1 MKPEEINCHVIE
13 DTLYPRIS
21 TTKLTTEF
29 QSDQDHI
36 KEIVVDSKKN
46 TQTRTSEDRDYVHSS
61 NLTRSLPLRQYA
73 TIDCS
78 RTKKTRPWE
87 SLAFS
92 SRRRSSLS
100 SKSETHLTPL
110 NAVYYPNKPLENV
123 PQEMIRPLSE
133 PYKIT
138 IVRPNTPLMPE
149 EYQQKDEQPTQNLK
163 EPSKAWYWHKV
174 DRFTQVCPVVSQ
186 TRSLIQ
192 LACGDRQGARRTQS
206 NFINKVL
213 ENVTGKLPEAP
224 DLTNRSRWMEEMIAC
239 SPSFGEKRVHEI
251 CIPGSHN
258 STTRITIEAGQPWVV
273 CQRHTISA
281 QLRGGIR
288 YLDFRVCDDA
298 GDEQLWASHG
308 SLCSLLINHLE
319 ELRDFLSENSQEIV
333 CVLIKKDWDRKLT
346 DQGFH
351 TLKRILIHFFLGK
364 VATMEEA
371 QCTISELMKRGRQ
384 IVFLES
390 SLVFGDPIP
399 LWPTE
404 WSWPETHSDRTTLL
418 FKNLVKWGNQL
429 QFSNQKI
436 TALECILTPS
446 VHSVV
451 TTLRPLSEVTKVVH
465 RRLLS
470 LLRSGWRAELNII
483 SFDYCCDEIIEEV
496 IRRNI

>member
-1 MKPEEINCHVIE
+1 MDTEEICYR
-13 DTLYPRIS
+13 DTKGTPSPIQAEVGAIKPIHNVFSSEEGDTDSGRLAPPESKESLRKMPR
-21 TTKLTTEF
+21 
-29 QSDQDHI
+29 
-36 KEIVVDSKKN
+36 
-46 TQTRTSEDRDYVHSS
+46 S
-61 NLTRSLPLRQYA
+61 NSLELRQYA
-73 TIDCS
+73 TVDNS
-78 RTKKTRPWE
+78 TSKSTRPWE
-87 SLAFS
+87 SQAY
-92 SRRRSSLS
+92 RRRRHHSVF
-100 SKSETHLTPL
+100 SKSEPDLTPL
-110 NAVYYPNKPLENV
+110 NPAYYPNKPLENV
-123 PQEMIRPLSE
+123 PPEMIFPLSE
-133 PYKIT
+133 PYKVT

-149 EYQQKDEQPTQNLK
+149 EYTNDQPKEAQPLR
-163 EPSKAWYWHKV
+163 EPSRTWYWNKV

-192 LACGDRQGARRTQS
+192 LMCGDREGARRTQN

-224 DLTNRSRWMEEMIAC
+224 DLTNRSRWMEEMVEC
-239 SPSFGEKRVHEI
+239 SPGFGEKRIHEI

-258 STTRITIEAGQPWVV
+258 SATRITIEAGQPWVV

-319 ELRDFLSENSQEIV
+319 ELRDFLDENSKEIV

-346 DQGFH
+346 AQGLD

-364 VATMEEA
+364 VADSSEA
-371 QCTISELMKRGRQ
+371 QCTIAELMARGKQ
-384 IVFLES
+384 LVFLET
-390 SLVFGDPIP
+390 SLVFGDPIS

-404 WSWPETHSDRTTLL
+404 WSWPETNSDHTTPL
-418 FKNLVKWGNQL
+418 FSNLVKWGNQL
-429 QFSNQKI
+429 RFSRGKI

-451 TTLRPLSEVTKVVH
+451 TTLRPLSEVTKSVH
-465 RRLLS
+465 RNLMS
-470 LLRSGWRAELNII
+470 LLRSGWKAELNIV
-483 SFDYCCDEIIEEV
+483 SFDYCADQIIEEV